1 MFVAGIGRFHTIF
14 IKVQDQS
21 SSINKRAQVSCAWEG
36 PWMDLEQFHMCYFCF
51 FFFLEKNIRLIFGT
65 LLAFDFILLRLLK
78 RPPLM
83 RWRHWSY
90 KYVMCWMP
98 WHLRVPRILDPGVK
112 PQRTRSVI
120 LFQYFLVVFSICIST
135 SSYSS

>member
-1 MFVAGIGRFHTIF
+1 MLPHRLH
-14 IKVQDQS
+14 QS
-21 SSINKRAQVSCAWEG
+21 PRPV
-36 PWMDLEQFHMCYFCF
+36 QFHQQKGPSIVCVGRSLDGPRTISYVLFLFLF
-51 FFFLEKNIRLIFGT
+51 FSWKKIRLIFGT

-90 KYVMCWMP
+90 KYLMCWMP